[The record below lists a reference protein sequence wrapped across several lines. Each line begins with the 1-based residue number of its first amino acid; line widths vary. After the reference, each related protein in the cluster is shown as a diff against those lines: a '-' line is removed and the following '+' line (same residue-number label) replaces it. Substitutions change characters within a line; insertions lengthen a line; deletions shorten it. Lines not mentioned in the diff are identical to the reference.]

1 MPEGLVQ
8 SQIEFEHRLSNSRPV
23 IQVENLH
30 KTYDLGEVQVHA
42 LRGISLEVYP
52 GEFVAIMGASGSGK
66 STFMNLIGCLD
77 RPTRGMYLLNGRDVG
92 KLSRDQLAR
101 VRGQQIGFVFQG
113 FNLLPRTTAVENV
126 ELPLLYQGVNSRE
139 RRRRAAEALASVGLG
154 D

>member
-52 GEFVAIMGASGSGK
+52 GEFVAIKGASGSGK
-66 STFMNLIGCLD
+66 ATFMNLIGRPG
-77 RPTRGMYLLNGRDVG
+77 RPTSGTYPLDVQDV
-92 KLSRDQLAR
+92 SEFYTIQL
-101 VRGQQIGFVFQG
+101 
-113 FNLLPRTTAVENV
+113 
-126 ELPLLYQGVNSRE
+126 
-139 RRRRAAEALASVGLG
+139 
-154 D
+154 